1 MSQPHAILKKY
12 WGYQGFRPGQLAVIE
27 AILKGKDALAIL
39 PTGGG
44 KSICYQVPA
53 LQLSGI
59 CLVVS
64 PLIALMRDQVEN
76 LRSKQITAFALYS
89 GMSRKEVVNTL
100 QVASTSNCKFLYVSP
115 ERLESDLFQEYLP
128 GLNVQLIAGLPIYEL
143 HNLEKSF
150 LMCPS

>member
-12 WGYQGFRPGQLAVIE
+12 WGYQEFRPGQLAIIE

-64 PLIALMRDQVEN
+64 PLIALLKDQVPLLAKVPVNKHTRELGISIN
-76 LRSKQITAFALYS
+76 LRTLLYL
-89 GMSRKEVVNTL
+89 GT
-100 QVASTSNCKFLYVSP
+100 
-115 ERLESDLFQEYLP
+115 
-128 GLNVQLIAGLPIYEL
+128 
-143 HNLEKSF
+143 
-150 LMCPS
+150 